1 MRVANDLEKNVPAEG
16 EKKSFNLNEIQ
27 VPNWAAALLIG
38 VVILIG
44 VAVVFGPKL
53 LEGNAQTTGTSFA
66 DSPSPDAA
74 EVDVLPQTVRNYDN
88 GSTENPFATDNL
100 GSVKVTG
107 IVSNS
112 NGQSTAILET
122 KSASYIVE
130 VGEKVA
136 GSSWEVSE
144 IGDDFVTFSNDGS
157 QKTVYMDGE

>member
-1 MRVANDLEKNVPAEG
+1 MRVANDLEKSVPAEG

-53 LEGNAQTTGTSFA
+53 LAGNAQPTGTSFA

-122 KSASYIVE
+122 QSASYIVE

-157 QKTVYMDGE
+157 QKTVYMDGQ